1 MKDLVFISLVFFI
14 SLTSSSAW
22 GVELPA
28 GYEKAR
34 WGMTVEELSKI
45 ADITDVVSLGKF
57 YAEHFEW
64 KPDVY
69 VSYLPPDFQ
78 KIEYY
83 FYNNKLYKIFIMY
96 KLKKS
101 KFKNP
106 LKYFESIVNH
116 AINTYGEPQASY
128 EDDRF
133 GFPIWHNIWEDNITR
148 MDIRMGSRFIHK
160 VLVHKGLS
168 KEKSLELDNKMQKQK
183 KQQALW
189 LKNSYQLTPCYT
201 VLILPQFQHSVN

>member
-1 MKDLVFISLVFFI
+1 M
-14 SLTSSSAW
+14 A
-22 GVELPA
+22 
-28 GYEKAR
+28 
-34 WGMTVEELSKI
+34 VEELGKVM
-45 ADITDVVSLGKF
+45 DITDVVSLGKF

-69 VSYLPPDFQ
+69 VSYLPPDYQ

-106 LKYFESIVNH
+106 LKYFESIVNA
-116 AINTYGEPQASY
+116 AIKTYGKPQASY

-133 GFPIWHNIWEDNITR
+133 GFPIWHNVWEDNVTQ
-148 MDIRMGSRFIHK
+148 MDIRMGSSFIHK
-160 VLVHKGLS
+160 VLMHKDLTNA
-168 KEKSLELDNKMQKQK
+168 KSLELENNMQKQK
-183 KQQALW
+183 RREA
-189 LKNSYQLTPCYT
+189 
-201 VLILPQFQHSVN
+201 F